1 VGLLD
6 TTAEEAQHSKVR
18 RYVFTIAAFIFLGAL
33 GCWWL
38 LRFHTEKKTIV
49 QFFDAL
55 ATGQTEQAYRIWKP
69 QPTYSFQDFQED
81 WGPSGYYGPVKSFHI
96 VTAARINS
104 TASGV
109 IFVVEVSPYEP
120 FPSGDDAA
128 KQNKTKEVR
137 LWVERKDQSLSF
149 PP

>member
-6 TTAEEAQHSKVR
+6 TTAEEPHSKAL
-18 RYVFTIAAFIFLGAL
+18 RYVATIAAFILLVAL

-38 LRFHTEKKTIV
+38 FRFHTEKKTVV
-49 QFFDAL
+49 QFFNAL
-55 ATGQTEQAYRIWKP
+55 AAGQTEQAFRIWKP
-69 QPTYSFQDFQED
+69 QPTYSFRDFQED

-96 VTAARINS
+96 VTAARMNS

-109 IFVVEVSPYEP
+109 IFVVEVSPYQP
-120 FPSGDDAA
+120 FHSGDDAA
-128 KQNKTKEVR
+128 QQNKTKEVR
-137 LWVERKDQSLSF
+137 LWVEQKDQSLSF

>member
-6 TTAEEAQHSKVR
+6 TTEEEPHSKVR
-18 RYVFTIAAFIFLGAL
+18 RYVFTVAAFILLAAL

-38 LRFHTEKKTIV
+38 LRFHAEKKTIV
-49 QFFDAL
+49 QFFNAL
-55 ATGQTEQAYRIWKP
+55 AAGQTEQAYRIWRP

-96 VTAARINS
+96 VTAERLRA
-104 TASGV
+104 ASGV
-109 IFVVEVSPYEP
+109 IFVVEVSPYQP

-137 LWVERKDQSLSF
+137 LWVEQKDQSLSF